1 MIIKH
6 RQERSEIIILR
17 SLNVRMSLSD
27 KEITNYLSLKK
38 GYEGEQKSDVWLEGL
53 SEDWLIIH
61 DLLLEYNNYKF
72 QIDTL
77 LISQDTI
84 YTIYPII

>member
-53 SEDWLIIH
+53 SEDWHIIY
-61 DLLLEYNNYKF
+61 DLLLEYNNSKF

-84 YTIYPII
+84 YPII